1 MEITLRENMKYLIV
15 VDYDKDTERKRIDY
29 LIEKWSQRADIE
41 KIRKMAILIE
51 TEDID
56 ELISGIISRLEGDP
70 EEKVRIYEVREVK
83 KSMPLK
89 KITLKYRISNKESI
103 EGFLNYLMAKLGAS
117 YEYSIGDVKRYSLY
131 TKKGKCSILVGFYRD
146 ILTFE
151 IEGYGE
157 GVDTIKNRIDSDMK
171 LFIEGSL

>member
-1 MEITLRENMKYLIV
+1 MKYLIV
-15 VDYDKDTERKRIDY
+15 IDYERDRERKRIDY

-56 ELISGIISRLEGDP
+56 ELVRGIISRLEGDP
-70 EEKVRIYEVREVK
+70 EEKLRIYEVKEVRR
-83 KSMPLK
+83 SMPLK
-89 KITLKYRISNKESI
+89 RITLKYRILNKDGI
-103 EGFLNYLMAKLGAS
+103 ECFLNYLMAKLGAS
-117 YEYSIGDVKRYSLY
+117 YECSIGDVKRYRLY
-131 TKKGKCSILVGFYRD
+131 TKRGRCSISVGLYRD
-146 ILTFE
+146 LITFE

-157 GVDTIKNRIDSDMK
+157 GVDIIKNKIDSDMK